1 MWSTRG
7 VEAEFMEILWH
18 LLSSHIYIYIFQI
31 CLSHASF
38 NNDKSTLGI
47 IMLYCG
53 AGLSTSLLWVAFSH
67 YIHLAT
73 LGMVPLA

>member
-1 MWSTRG
+1 MAPAKFT
-7 VEAEFMEILWH
+7 
-18 LLSSHIYIYIFQI
+18 HIYIYIFQI
-31 CLSHASF
+31 CLSQASF

-53 AGLSTSLLWVAFSH
+53 AGLSTSLLWVALSH

-73 LGMVPLA
+73 WGMVPFA

>member
-1 MWSTRG
+1 MAPAKFTY
-7 VEAEFMEILWH
+7 
-18 LLSSHIYIYIFQI
+18 IYIYIYIYFFFQI

-53 AGLSTSLLWVAFSH
+53 AGLSTSLLWVALSH

-73 LGMVPLA
+73 WGMVP

>member
-7 VEAEFMEILWH
+7 LEAEFMEILWH
-18 LLSSHIYIYIFQI
+18 LLNSHIYICQI

-53 AGLSTSLLWVAFSH
+53 AGLSTSLLWVALSH

-73 LGMVPLA
+73 WGMVP

>member
-1 MWSTRG
+1 MAPAKVTY
-7 VEAEFMEILWH
+7 
-18 LLSSHIYIYIFQI
+18 IYIYFFQI

-67 YIHLAT
+67 YIPLAT